1 MVPGLP
7 RQRRTLVKTLR
18 ILVAA
23 DVSPYT
29 VLGGAERILR
39 EHTVRLVKRGHR
51 VHLLARETGGRK
63 LREEVINGVAI
74 SSFPVGPSYNLR
86 FAPSSIFQA
95 RRLFQTLH
103 RREGFDLLNLHQ
115 PFSALGVL
123 TSRESRG
130 LPTVYTFHSPAF
142 LEFRVRQGEAKPRPL
157 VHLLSSLY
165 KGIERFC
172 FRKADRIVVLSRF
185 SSDLLQRHYG
195 IGGEKIV
202 VIPGGVDLRHFAPNG
217 ERKRFKTELGCPP
230 DAFLLLTI
238 RNLVPR
244 MGLDALLHAM
254 LEQSL
259 RKKGSKAVNDA
270 ILLIGGEGPLEQ
282 DLKGLAKRLG
292 LVTSVRFEGYIPEEQ
307 LPTYYQV
314 ADFFILPTKE
324 LEGFGLVAVEALACG
339 TPVLGTPVGAIP
351 EILGALQADLLFEGT
366 DPQAIAKG
374 ILTHLRRA
382 QADPESYKA
391 LRTRCRTYASAHFG
405 WEAIIDL
412 LEQEFV
418 TVALGDKGQN
428 GSR

>member
-51 VHLLARETGGRK
+51 VHLLVREVGGRGV
-63 LREEVINGVAI
+63 REGMIDGVSI
-74 SSFPVGPSYNLR
+74 SSYPVDPSGSLR
-86 FAPSSIFQA
+86 FALASILRA
-95 RRLFQTLH
+95 RWLFQKLH
-103 RREGFDLLNLHQ
+103 GRERFKLLNLHQ
-115 PFSALGVL
+115 PFSALGLL
-123 TSRESRG
+123 TSPATRG
-130 LPTVYTFHSPAF
+130 LPTVYTFLSPAF
-142 LEFRVRQGEAKPRPL
+142 LEFRIRRGLTGRRPL
-157 VHLLSSLY
+157 RQLPAALL
-165 KGIERFC
+165 KRIEQTC

-185 SSDLLQRHYG
+185 SRDLLKQHYG
-195 IGGEKIV
+195 IEGEKIV

-217 ERKRFKTELGCPP
+217 EKKRFKTELGCPP

-254 LEQSL
+254 REVQ
-259 RKKGSKAVNDA
+259 KVAKGVT
-270 ILLIGGEGPLEQ
+270 LLIGGEGPMEQ

-307 LPTYYQV
+307 LTTYYQA